1 MSDSP
6 NTAPKPEPSALKKA
20 LWPILALVF
29 GALASYFATG
39 CGVALP
45 PEAKSAIDSA
55 ACAKAVSD
63 QIKPYTTLGEAA
75 ALIRA
80 LPACFEP
87 KAPAADAG
95 AVDTVGH

>member
-6 NTAPKPEPSALKKA
+6 SPAPAPKSDLKKV
-20 LWPILALVF
+20 LYPLLAAVL

-45 PEAKSAIDSA
+45 PEAKSALESA
-55 ACAKAVSD
+55 ACAKAVAD
-63 QIKPYTTLGEAA
+63 QVKPSTTLGEAA
-75 ALIRA
+75 VLLRE
-80 LPACFEP
+80 LPECFQP

-95 AVDTVGH
+95 APVDTVGH